1 MKKLAIATITAIIA
15 LTSVCLTV
23 LAAPSSWAQE
33 AVEKIRVLDVV
44 PNELFDDNKFQENVT
59 LDEFTVTIVKILER
73 HAEPKSNNSSTVNIE
88 GSLDSDAIL
97 KGIQYGIEYTSN
109 SQGLITREHAAVIIT
124 KVLSQ
129 LPIDLIQIQ
138 DKVFSDH
145 NKISSWAVE
154 AINTVCANGLMS
166 SSDNQ
171 FNPQGNL
178 TRDQLFV
185 MASNLEN
192 FLQDKLIIPK
202 VMETQPVSIPKVVE
216 TPPVKKAEETQWLS
230 FNDFTINIGDT
241 QKLVESKIGKPDRQG
256 LSQFNFEWNI
266 YNSDPTML
274 TMIGYIDD
282 KVSGI
287 YHMSKAFTSSNGNYG
302 DIHKWQTSEILGR
315 DNKLKFVDTED
326 GNKVY
331 GVMFISDSVKWD
343 SDEEAPTNFNDF
355 AKNQLEVVNIFRN
368 WNNIKPLMWDDSL
381 ASVAQAHSQ
390 DMIDKDYFSHTT
402 PNGVTL
408 SDRIKTNTRFQ
419 GGGEN
424 IAQEYFRSS
433 LNEGFW
439 LVNRWINSAG
449 HRENILRTLFNYF
462 GAGYAGNPDIN
473 NVDITQNFAK

>member
-185 MASNLEN
+185 MVSNLEN

-287 YHMSKAFTSSNGNYG
+287 YHMSKAFTSSYGNYG
-302 DIHKWQTSEILGR
+302 DIHKWQSSGALTIQPQLR
-315 DNKLKFVDTED
+315 FVDTED
-326 GNKVY
+326 GNKMY
-331 GVMFISDSVKWD
+331 GVMFISDSIKWD

-355 AKNQLEVVNIFRN
+355 AKNQLEVVNVFRN

-390 DMIDKDYFSHTT
+390 DMADRNYFSHYT
-402 PNGVTL
+402 PDGISPL
-408 SDRIKTNTRFQ
+408 DRVKTNTKFQ
-419 GGGEN
+419 YSGEN
-424 IAQEYFRSS
+424 IAQEY
-433 LNEGFW
+433 LNALYEGFW
-439 LVNRWINSAG
+439 VVNRWISSSG
-449 HRENILRTLFNYF
+449 HRENILRTSVNYF
-462 GAGYAGNPDIN
+462 GTGYASKLNSIA
-473 NVDITQNFAK
+473 VMVTQNFAK